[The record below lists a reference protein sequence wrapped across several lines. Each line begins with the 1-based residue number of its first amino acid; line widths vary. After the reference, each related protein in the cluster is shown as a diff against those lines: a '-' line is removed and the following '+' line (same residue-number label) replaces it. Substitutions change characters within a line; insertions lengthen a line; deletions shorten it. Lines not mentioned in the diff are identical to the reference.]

1 MRIYLHVEKI
11 EKTYTAAGVA
21 EKLATMM
28 NERAKPEIIRT
39 IRHYAG
45 VALLMP
51 IGAVNTGT
59 GNKRLYPRD
68 AIVRAA
74 VLLWLNRLGIP
85 VGVLREL
92 FAKFEHYLMKKFKTN
107 DLIDICKSLS
117 NPYMFLIVPQDGDP
131 KTKDYVIVGEVD
143 EFNELLARPLVSI
156 PLLRAYLLS
165 TETKP

>member
-1 MRIYLHVEKI
+1 MENV

-21 EKLATMM
+21 EKLV
-28 NERAKPEIIRT
+28 RPQGPAKPEIIRT

-68 AIVRAA
+68 APVRAA
-74 VLLWLNRLGIP
+74 VLLRLNRLGIP

-92 FAKFEHYLMKKFKTN
+92 FAKFERYLMRKFKTK
-107 DLIDICKSLS
+107 DLIEIISPMS
-117 NPYMFLIVPQDGDP
+117 NPYMFLIVPEDGDP
-131 KTKDYVIVGEVD
+131 KAKDYVIVGELG
-143 EFNELLARPLVSI
+143 ELDDLVARPVVSI
-156 PLLRAYLLS
+156 PLSLPLLPS
-165 TETKP
+165 KP